1 MNKAFT
7 RESEEEDEDG
17 EAPGGASLLPAGS
30 KNYMTPACFARLKD
44 ELDRL
49 LGKERPEL
57 VAVIAWA
64 AGNGDRSENGDYIYG
79 KKRLRE
85 MDRRI
90 RFLGKRLDA
99 AEVVDPQARRDDGE
113 EDRVYFGA
121 TVTVRNAR
129 NEDRTV
135 SIVGV
140 DEIDT
145 ARGYISWV
153 SPMARALLKAREGD
167 IVMLNTPGGVEELE
181 ILEVRYERLA
191 PGTPTMHCAHRRRGP
206 PRLTDAAR
214 AATIQPWT
222 RILPNSSASWRRS
235 SRTRARCAP
244 PTSRCAEI
252 LLPRTSAIATSPTA
266 CSRPARAWMHSLPG
280 CLRNDHPIHSSRR
293 SFSPARHQDHGPRVQ
308 GCMQGRR
315 ARGIA

>member
-7 RESEEEDEDG
+7 RESDDEVDDDVPEG
-17 EAPGGASLLPAGS
+17 APALPVGT
-30 KNYMTPACFARLKD
+30 KNYMTPGGFARLKS

-57 VAVIAWA
+57 VAVISWA

-99 AEVVDPQARRDDGE
+99 SEVVDPETRRLDSE

-121 TVTVRNAR
+121 TVTVRNAKG
-129 NEDRTV
+129 EERTI

-153 SPMARALLKAREGD
+153 SPMARALIKASEGD
-167 IVMLNTPGGVEELE
+167 TVSLHTPGGVEEIE
-181 ILEVRYERLA
+181 ILHVRYEALA
-191 PGTPTMHCAHRRRGP
+191 TGDNVPP
-206 PRLTDAAR
+206 PRR
-214 AATIQPWT
+214 
-222 RILPNSSASWRRS
+222 
-235 SRTRARCAP
+235 
-244 PTSRCAEI
+244 
-252 LLPRTSAIATSPTA
+252 
-266 CSRPARAWMHSLPG
+266 
-280 CLRNDHPIHSSRR
+280 
-293 SFSPARHQDHGPRVQ
+293 
-308 GCMQGRR
+308 
-315 ARGIA
+315 